1 MFHDISRFSKT
12 SDYFALLNGALMIEC
27 VVIFL
32 SLKGWIHSNT
42 LKYWYKQYGLAAV
55 IADVCI
61 VMIGFLITRF
71 LYPFSTFHIVYFI
84 LLALLVQVIHDLVF
98 YAFFSAVPRGANGM
112 IDTFKDYGK
121 EMGGYAILGDSN
133 IILFSCLVASFM
145 AGQSFNTNMVTFIV
159 TLYFIP
165 YLINI

>member
-1 MFHDISRFSKT
+1 M
-12 SDYFALLNGALMIEC
+12 
-27 VVIFL
+27 
-32 SLKGWIHSNT
+32 
-42 LKYWYKQYGLAAV
+42 
-55 IADVCI
+55 
-61 VMIGFLITRF
+61 
-71 LYPFSTFHIVYFI
+71 VYFI
-84 LLALLVQVIHDLVF
+84 LLALLVQVIHDLGF

-121 EMGGYAILGDSN
+121 EMGGHAILGDSN
-133 IILFSCLVASFM
+133 IILFSCLAASFM